1 MGFDFTTLFWAA
13 AIILVLTFMMR
24 WVFAPSKRPHT
35 GRPQTGPGADTGL
48 LVPVLQT
55 SRNDALSTRDRL
67 IGQGVRASVSRL
79 AVDRYQVMV
88 FRTDAQRATE
98 ILHPDH

>member
-13 AIILVLTFMMR
+13 GILAILILMMR

-55 SRNDALSTRDRL
+55 SRSTALASKDQL
-67 IGQGVRASVSRL
+67 IARGVRASVSRL
-79 AVDRYQVMV
+79 AVDSYQVMV
-88 FRTDAQRATE
+88 FRTDAERAGE
-98 ILHPDH
+98 ILRPDR